1 MASAHLNLGSYVFAF
16 VSLSLAVVAPSV
28 QGHVAVYD
36 EYWTQRQTD
45 ALRETIKSYDPN
57 PFNVTDHFN
66 YHAALYVLEKTTSLY
81 LSLKPNFL
89 LK

>member
-1 MASAHLNLGSYVFAF
+1 MASAHLNIGSYVFAF
-16 VSLSLAVVAPSV
+16 ASLFVAIVAPSV

-45 ALRETIKSYDPN
+45 ALRQTIKSYDPN

-66 YHAALYVLEKTTSLY
+66 YHAAL
-81 LSLKPNFL
+81 
-89 LK
+89 